1 MNVNFNRITKE
12 LYEISEQLKT
22 LDKEIENLKTIEKV
36 FNHKIKIISTGD
48 SETKTQQESV

>member
-22 LDKEIENLKTIEKV
+22 LDKEIENLKTIEKTI
-36 FNHKIKIISTGD
+36 NTGD

>member
-1 MNVNFNRITKE
+1 MSIDWNRITKE
-12 LYEISEQLKT
+12 VYELSEQLKT